1 MDGSVQPAAHLVNGL
16 RRLVDDIRRIEIR
29 PLGGLNGVVCGQT
42 ELLSFSD
49 SDILYCGHRVE
60 KLVGCFSFERVI
72 WLLLNEGLPTDEQ
85 LADCCS
91 IMADSAVIDQSTTE
105 ILARIPLGARPLDLF
120 PLCLSL
126 LSFFDPTPQD
136 ASTEAARSRIWRLLA
151 QLPLIISAGLGEE
164 TTENDISRTELSAD
178 ETELSWAGRLLFR
191 LRKSGER
198 PSAAEDAAMNALMI
212 CECLTEM
219 RPACFAARFA
229 ASTTTHI
236 VAALQLAAT
245 TFVSQLRNDPF
256 SWTSDLLMGFQNPG
270 QAEAWWRRR
279 EGQPMP
285 FGFTSC
291 PQDNRAAV
299 LTEICH
305 SMLGS
310 IDRIRIEASAAR
322 LEQLLANEHQVP
334 TTDWAAA
341 RLMTLLDIPS
351 DRQALVIVMARLVG
365 WAAQAIEQQS
375 TGVSLLPTLRY
386 DTHETEA
393 PVDCE
398 R

>member
-1 MDGSVQPAAHLVNGL
+1 
-16 RRLVDDIRRIEIR
+16 
-29 PLGGLNGVVCGQT
+29 
-42 ELLSFSD
+42 
-49 SDILYCGHRVE
+49 
-60 KLVGCFSFERVI
+60 
-72 WLLLNEGLPTDEQ
+72 
-85 LADCCS
+85 
-91 IMADSAVIDQSTTE
+91 
-105 ILARIPLGARPLDLF
+105 
-120 PLCLSL
+120 
-126 LSFFDPTPQD
+126 
-136 ASTEAARSRIWRLLA
+136 
-151 QLPLIISAGLGEE
+151 
-164 TTENDISRTELSAD
+164 
-178 ETELSWAGRLLFR
+178 
-191 LRKSGER
+191 
-198 PSAAEDAAMNALMI
+198 MNALMI

-236 VAALQLAAT
+236 IAALQSAAT

-256 SWTSDLLMGFQNPG
+256 SWTSDLLKGFRNPA

-279 EGQPMP
+279 EGQAMP

-291 PQDNRAAV
+291 PQDNRAAI
-299 LTEICH
+299 LTDICR

-322 LEQLLANEHQVP
+322 LEKLLESEQQMP

-375 TGVSLLPTLRY
+375 SGVSLLPSLRY
-386 DTHETEA
+386 GSLESESD
-393 PVDCE
+393 
-398 R
+398 